1 MKAQNVVIL
10 ILAQLV
16 RFCSLD
22 AIIPTSLSN
31 HHHNHTMLQQQEH
44 TNKQMQ
50 NWQQKKFQLP
60 SPPHPFSM
68 GLKGMIMLL

>member
-22 AIIPTSLSN
+22 VIIPTSSSN
-31 HHHNHTMLQQQEH
+31 HHPLLQQQQH
-44 TNKQMQ
+44 TNKQMK
-50 NWQQKKFQLP
+50 NWQQKQFQLP